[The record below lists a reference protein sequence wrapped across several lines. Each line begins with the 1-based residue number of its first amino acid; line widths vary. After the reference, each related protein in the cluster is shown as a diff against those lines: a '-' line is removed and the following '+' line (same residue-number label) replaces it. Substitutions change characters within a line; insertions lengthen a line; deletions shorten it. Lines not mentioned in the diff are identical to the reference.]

1 MTIWDDFRVFELR
14 REDRFYEKPEHT
26 WGDISRKYLFTAFR
40 NNKPPYGMYDLL
52 DKLYRIQYTSGERD
66 FRRPN
71 MNNRNQKIILSER
84 IPSENKKELIRAI
97 TEKEDTQTYLSN
109 HYLSMVKQY
118 RQIEMITFSFYLP
131 DNDNKSIRAENTF
144 TRSLMELRKRFT
156 SLKKQIMSD
165 PLYKSVRGY
174 SRLILMTV
182 GHQPF
187 YLVNFFFIK
196 HPDAYASTY
205 ISSDIYDKWANT
217 GAPEQQEDPRVV
229 CYKFSDGPRL
239 KNRRNDPL
247 RFHNAS
253 QVVNVGQEIDILDL
267 IEYKFSGAISHNR
280 KGYLAFFRLQ
290 AQIYNSIPGVRTRT
304 SSNNFTYLNTEERKK
319 RKREKEKIQI
329 RKSV

>member
-66 FRRPN
+66 FLRPN

-131 DNDNKSIRAENTF
+131 DNDNKSIHAENTF
-144 TRSLMELRKRFT
+144 TRSLMELRQRFT

-196 HPDAYASTY
+196 HPDACASAY
-205 ISSDIYDKWANT
+205 ISSYIYGKWANT
-217 GAPEQQEDPRVV
+217 GSPEQHEDPRVI

-239 KNRRNDPL
+239 KNRRGDPL
-247 RFHNAS
+247 RFHNAAR
-253 QVVNVGQEIDILDL
+253 VVDVGQETDILDF
-267 IEYKFSGAISHNR
+267 IEDKFSGAISHNR
-280 KGYLAFFRLQ
+280 KGYLTFFRLQ

-304 SSNNFTYLNTEERKK
+304 SSNNFTYLNTEEQKK
-319 RKREKEKIQI
+319 RKNKKAKIQMH
-329 RKSV
+329 KSV

>member
-14 REDRFYEKPEHT
+14 REDRFYEKPELT

-66 FRRPN
+66 FLRPN